1 MLFLPVSCGNEPV
14 QLAAGQGG
22 HFGRQGLA
30 GGDAVQ
36 RAVHVVAE
44 LRPMG
49 GAGDQHGV
57 FAAQVL
63 GRLVRH
69 GRMRVHQVVVLFQHG
84 A

>member
-1 MLFLPVSCGNEPV
+1 MCIRDSRQAGGDVVLAGLCGNEPV

-63 GRLVRH
+63 GLSLIH
-69 GRMRVHQVVVLFQHG
+69 I
-84 A
+84 